1 MFTKSSNTNC
11 RRHGIKQPGERNEKQ
26 RSGEIRS
33 GCRLRLPSSGFPL
46 RFVPFR
52 CLPAA
57 CPLVYTGNR
66 PTALN
71 GWVGVPPTACTQKTK
86 TRLCLTALKSVF
98 WFFLGCLP
106 KRTPFYYCVDMKTEV
121 IGGNVSSPEI
131 NTIFCLRRQS
141 CNNRYQLL

>member
-1 MFTKSSNTNC
+1 MARDKATG
-11 RRHGIKQPGERNEKQ
+11 RAERKTAEWRN
-26 RSGEIRS
+26 S
-33 GCRLRLPSSGFPL
+33 LRLPLAAAFKRVSS
-46 RFVPFR
+46 PFR
-52 CLPAA
+52 SFPVFA
-57 CPLVYTGNR
+57 CGLSAGVHWKSPYR
-66 PTALN
+66 FK
-71 GWVGVPPTACTQKTK
+71 WVGGSAAHCVYAKAK

>member
-1 MFTKSSNTNC
+1 MARDKATG
-11 RRHGIKQPGERNEKQ
+11 RAERKTAEWIN
-26 RSGEIRS
+26 S
-33 GCRLRLPSSGFPL
+33 LRLPLAAAFKRVSSPL
-46 RFVPFR
+46 RSFPVFTCGLSAGVHWKSPYRFK
-52 CLPAA
+52 
-57 CPLVYTGNR
+57 
-66 PTALN
+66 
-71 GWVGVPPTACTQKTK
+71 WVGGSAAHCVYAKAK

>member
-1 MFTKSSNTNC
+1 MARDKATG
-11 RRHGIKQPGERNEKQ
+11 RAERKTAEWIN
-26 RSGEIRS
+26 S
-33 GCRLRLPSSGFPL
+33 LRLPLAAAFKRVSSPL
-46 RFVPFR
+46 RSFPVFTCGLSAGVHWKSPYRFK
-52 CLPAA
+52 
-57 CPLVYTGNR
+57 
-66 PTALN
+66 
-71 GWVGVPPTACTQKTK
+71 WVGGSAAHCVYAKTK

-131 NTIFCLRRQS
+131 NIIFCLRRQS